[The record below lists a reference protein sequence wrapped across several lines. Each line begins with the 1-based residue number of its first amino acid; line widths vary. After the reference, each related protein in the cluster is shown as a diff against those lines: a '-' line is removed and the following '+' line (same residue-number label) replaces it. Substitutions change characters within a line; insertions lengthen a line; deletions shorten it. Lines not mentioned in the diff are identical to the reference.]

1 MSKAAHRM
9 SGLPV
14 ESREKAI
21 KEHHLL
27 PFLALGYNFQ
37 HTHFIME
44 RFTPQSQN
52 RANVM
57 PDICLFRSLGKIA
70 PKDLSCLGK
79 YSPKG
84 LTKAIQSL
92 LFACE
97 SRCGN

>member
-1 MSKAAHRM
+1 M
-9 SGLPV
+9 
-14 ESREKAI
+14 
-21 KEHHLL
+21 
-27 PFLALGYNFQ
+27 PFLDPSFFDKLKAVKTPFKNGVLTAFSGSRYNFQ

-44 RFTPQSQN
+44 GFTLQSQN

-57 PDICLFRSLGKIA
+57 PVICLFRSPEKIA

-97 SRCGN
+97 NRYGS